1 MIKPLKDRIKECINI
16 RSKMN
21 ELGISELASIEE
33 YNNIMNHY
41 IRTGEPKTGKIVINE
56 INRTLYYTFT
66 DDSQECTVTLKVN
79 TDVVN

>member
-1 MIKPLKDRIKECINI
+1 MIKELKERIKECINI

-56 INRTLYYTFT
+56 INKEFS
-66 DDSQECTVTLKVN
+66 DHFKDCTVTLKVN
-79 TDVVN
+79 TIHS